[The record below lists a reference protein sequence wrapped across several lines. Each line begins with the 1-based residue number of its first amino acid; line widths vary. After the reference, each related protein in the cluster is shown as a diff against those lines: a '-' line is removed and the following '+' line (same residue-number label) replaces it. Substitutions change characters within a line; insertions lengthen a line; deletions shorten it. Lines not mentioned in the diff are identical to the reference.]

1 MPIGTQDFEYVL
13 DNEFFKNIEGED
25 VQKGKV
31 KVKLTVKRTAASFEL
46 DFDLEGVIQ
55 IPCDRCLDD
64 MDHEVKTQ
72 ETLYVKFGSEYSEE
86 SDNVVVI
93 PESDGELNIAWFLY
107 EFIALTIPLKHVHQA
122 GKCNKSMSAKLRK
135 HAARSMDDSD
145 ESEDAAKKAASSE
158 KIAEIDTKIAIF
170 QKNYDTNLARAAIY
184 KESLPTLQADIDAA
198 QSECDKAH
206 NRTRDLEAELNK
218 IPHTDYETRWQL
230 ELAIMDAQE
239 QESRCEDKLEHC
251 RMRLESQKSLI
262 YFLESEVEFNK
273 THLDG
278 ETAKRDTLLD
288 NLKKAQTAYDDA
300 RKAYEEAKAAADKA
314 TSPEI
319 TQPTETTPPS
329 GSTQPAETTQPASS
343 PATGKDAAPS
353 SAKQANSSNGK
364 QATTTA
370 DKLANTG
377 DTTPSAIA
385 LAGIA
390 VAGLGITATAT
401 RRLKNSK

>member
-145 ESEDAAKKAASSE
+145 ESEDAAS
-158 KIAEIDTKIAIF
+158 
-170 QKNYDTNLARAAIY
+170 YDDEDVVDEVPGEGEETDPRWDELMAHPKRR
-184 KESLPTLQADIDAA
+184 
-198 QSECDKAH
+198 QSK
-206 NRTRDLEAELNK
+206 TR
-218 IPHTDYETRWQL
+218 
-230 ELAIMDAQE
+230 
-239 QESRCEDKLEHC
+239 
-251 RMRLESQKSLI
+251 
-262 YFLESEVEFNK
+262 
-273 THLDG
+273 
-278 ETAKRDTLLD
+278 TAKRRTH
-288 NLKKAQTAYDDA
+288 
-300 RKAYEEAKAAADKA
+300 DKA
-314 TSPEI
+314 VA
-319 TQPTETTPPS
+319 PTLAVCPNCGAWHVYHTVCGEC
-329 GSTQPAETTQPASS
+329 GYYR
-343 PATGKDAAPS
+343 G
-353 SAKQANSSNGK
+353 
-364 QATTTA
+364 
-370 DKLANTG
+370 KLAIEKE
-377 DTTPSAIA
+377 A
-385 LAGIA
+385 A
-390 VAGLGITATAT
+390 V
-401 RRLKNSK
+401 

>member
-1 MPIGTQDFEYVL
+1 MLIGTQDFEYVL

-145 ESEDAAKKAASSE
+145 ESEDAASYDDEDVVDEVPGEGEETDPRWDELKKILDNN
-158 KIAEIDTKIAIF
+158 KRK
-170 QKNYDTNLARAAIY
+170 
-184 KESLPTLQADIDAA
+184 
-198 QSECDKAH
+198 QSK
-206 NRTRDLEAELNK
+206 TR
-218 IPHTDYETRWQL
+218 
-230 ELAIMDAQE
+230 
-239 QESRCEDKLEHC
+239 
-251 RMRLESQKSLI
+251 
-262 YFLESEVEFNK
+262 
-273 THLDG
+273 
-278 ETAKRDTLLD
+278 TAKRRTH
-288 NLKKAQTAYDDA
+288 
-300 RKAYEEAKAAADKA
+300 DKA
-314 TSPEI
+314 VA
-319 TQPTETTPPS
+319 PTLAVCPNCGAWHVYHTVCGEC
-329 GSTQPAETTQPASS
+329 GYYR
-343 PATGKDAAPS
+343 G
-353 SAKQANSSNGK
+353 
-364 QATTTA
+364 
-370 DKLANTG
+370 KLAIEKE
-377 DTTPSAIA
+377 A
-385 LAGIA
+385 A
-390 VAGLGITATAT
+390 V
-401 RRLKNSK
+401 

>member
-145 ESEDAAKKAASSE
+145 ESEDAAS
-158 KIAEIDTKIAIF
+158 
-170 QKNYDTNLARAAIY
+170 YDDEDVVDEVPGEGEETNRKMAHPKR
-184 KESLPTLQADIDAA
+184 K
-198 QSECDKAH
+198 QSK
-206 NRTRDLEAELNK
+206 TR
-218 IPHTDYETRWQL
+218 
-230 ELAIMDAQE
+230 
-239 QESRCEDKLEHC
+239 
-251 RMRLESQKSLI
+251 
-262 YFLESEVEFNK
+262 
-273 THLDG
+273 
-278 ETAKRDTLLD
+278 TAKRRTH
-288 NLKKAQTAYDDA
+288 
-300 RKAYEEAKAAADKA
+300 DKA
-314 TSPEI
+314 VA
-319 TQPTETTPPS
+319 PTLAVCPNCGAWHVYHTVCGEC
-329 GSTQPAETTQPASS
+329 GYYR
-343 PATGKDAAPS
+343 G
-353 SAKQANSSNGK
+353 
-364 QATTTA
+364 
-370 DKLANTG
+370 KLAIEKE
-377 DTTPSAIA
+377 A
-385 LAGIA
+385 A
-390 VAGLGITATAT
+390 V
-401 RRLKNSK
+401 

>member
-1 MPIGTQDFEYVL
+1 MLIGTQDFEYVL

-145 ESEDAAKKAASSE
+145 ESEDV
-158 KIAEIDTKIAIF
+158 
-170 QKNYDTNLARAAIY
+170 NARATGSSSSFDKFCKVVSNSWRLA
-184 KESLPTLQADIDAA
+184 SLPAREDFDNLRIVSTRSRMCSPNASLMVSPSTLPSI
-198 QSECDKAH
+198 
-206 NRTRDLEAELNK
+206 L
-218 IPHTDYETRWQL
+218 
-230 ELAIMDAQE
+230 
-239 QESRCEDKLEHC
+239 
-251 RMRLESQKSLI
+251 
-262 YFLESEVEFNK
+262 
-273 THLDG
+273 
-278 ETAKRDTLLD
+278 TLLR
-288 NLKKAQTAYDDA
+288 NAEYCSFILPQT
-300 RKAYEEAKAAADKA
+300 
-314 TSPEI
+314 PHLI
-319 TQPTETTPPS
+319 
-329 GSTQPAETTQPASS
+329 
-343 PATGKDAAPS
+343 
-353 SAKQANSSNGK
+353 
-364 QATTTA
+364 
-370 DKLANTG
+370 
-377 DTTPSAIA
+377 
-385 LAGIA
+385 
-390 VAGLGITATAT
+390 V
-401 RRLKNSK
+401 

>member
-145 ESEDAAKKAASSE
+145 ESEDAAS
-158 KIAEIDTKIAIF
+158 
-170 QKNYDTNLARAAIY
+170 
-184 KESLPTLQADIDAA
+184 
-198 QSECDKAH
+198 
-206 NRTRDLEAELNK
+206 
-218 IPHTDYETRWQL
+218 
-230 ELAIMDAQE
+230 
-239 QESRCEDKLEHC
+239 
-251 RMRLESQKSLI
+251 
-262 YFLESEVEFNK
+262 
-273 THLDG
+273 
-278 ETAKRDTLLD
+278 
-288 NLKKAQTAYDDA
+288 YDDEDVVVLGMYTILYVESVVITEENWQSKKKLLFKLLSISMYGP
-300 RKAYEEAKAAADKA
+300 KA
-314 TSPEI
+314 I
-319 TQPTETTPPS
+319 
-329 GSTQPAETTQPASS
+329 
-343 PATGKDAAPS
+343 
-353 SAKQANSSNGK
+353 
-364 QATTTA
+364 
-370 DKLANTG
+370 
-377 DTTPSAIA
+377 
-385 LAGIA
+385 
-390 VAGLGITATAT
+390 
-401 RRLKNSK
+401 

>member
-135 HAARSMDDSD
+135 HAARSMD
-145 ESEDAAKKAASSE
+145 ESEDAAS
-158 KIAEIDTKIAIF
+158 
-170 QKNYDTNLARAAIY
+170 YDD
-184 KESLPTLQADIDAA
+184 EDVVDEVPG
-198 QSECDKAH
+198 EG
-206 NRTRDLEAELNK
+206 EE
-218 IPHTDYETRWQL
+218 TDPRWD
-230 ELAIMDAQE
+230 E
-239 QESRCEDKLEHC
+239 
-251 RMRLESQKSLI
+251 
-262 YFLESEVEFNK
+262 
-273 THLDG
+273 
-278 ETAKRDTLLD
+278 
-288 NLKKAQTAYDDA
+288 LKKIID
-300 RKAYEEAKAAADKA
+300 
-314 TSPEI
+314 
-319 TQPTETTPPS
+319 
-329 GSTQPAETTQPASS
+329 
-343 PATGKDAAPS
+343 
-353 SAKQANSSNGK
+353 NN
-364 QATTTA
+364 
-370 DKLANTG
+370 
-377 DTTPSAIA
+377 
-385 LAGIA
+385 
-390 VAGLGITATAT
+390 
-401 RRLKNSK
+401 

>member
-64 MDHEVKTQ
+64 MDHEVKTK

-145 ESEDAAKKAASSE
+145 ESEDAAS
-158 KIAEIDTKIAIF
+158 
-170 QKNYDTNLARAAIY
+170 YDD
-184 KESLPTLQADIDAA
+184 EDVVDEVPG
-198 QSECDKAH
+198 EG
-206 NRTRDLEAELNK
+206 EE
-218 IPHTDYETRWQL
+218 TDPRWD
-230 ELAIMDAQE
+230 E
-239 QESRCEDKLEHC
+239 
-251 RMRLESQKSLI
+251 
-262 YFLESEVEFNK
+262 
-273 THLDG
+273 
-278 ETAKRDTLLD
+278 
-288 NLKKAQTAYDDA
+288 LKKIID
-300 RKAYEEAKAAADKA
+300 
-314 TSPEI
+314 
-319 TQPTETTPPS
+319 
-329 GSTQPAETTQPASS
+329 
-343 PATGKDAAPS
+343 
-353 SAKQANSSNGK
+353 NN
-364 QATTTA
+364 
-370 DKLANTG
+370 
-377 DTTPSAIA
+377 
-385 LAGIA
+385 
-390 VAGLGITATAT
+390 
-401 RRLKNSK
+401 